1 MTDWHLKSRRKA
13 SGGIRNSKNRCD
25 KKLAWKGGKASSTLL
40 SDKEQKKIVDGKG
53 KTSKV
58 KLYKAATA
66 MVSDKG
72 KATKAK
78 ILAVR
83 KNIANRHFERRQ
95 VITKGAIIEVEFKG
109 KIEHAVVTNRSGQK
123 GEVQAKLLAEKID
136 LTKPKKAKKKKFIQK
151 KTAKPAKKPEKAKEK

>member
-13 SGGIRNSKNRCD
+13 SGGIRNSRNRCD

-40 SDKEQKKIVDGKG
+40 SDKEQTKIVNGKG
-53 KTSKV
+53 KTQKV

-72 KATKAK
+72 KVIKAK

-95 VITKGAIIEVEFKG
+95 VITKGAVIEVEFNG
-109 KIEHAVVTNRSGQK
+109 KIEHAIVTNRPGQK

-136 LTKPKKAKKKKFIQK
+136 TSKPKKAKKKETKPK
-151 KTAKPAKKPEKAKEK
+151 KAVKPIKKPKKAEEK

>member
-40 SDKEQKKIVDGKG
+40 SDREQKKIVDGIG
-53 KTSKV
+53 KTQKV

-72 KATKAK
+72 KTVKAK
-78 ILAVR
+78 MLAVR
-83 KNIANRHFERRQ
+83 KNIANRHFERKQ
-95 VITKGAIIEVEFKG
+95 VITKGAIIEVEFNG
-109 KIEHAVVTNRSGQK
+109 KIEHAIVTNRPGQK

-136 LTKPKKAKKKKFIQK
+136 LSKPKKAKKKKLRPKKAVKPHKKPK
-151 KTAKPAKKPEKAKEK
+151 KTDKK